1 MRRPLARSVNRL
13 ALLALAAAML
23 ATPSAWAE
31 PGDNLTVYALT
42 FGPGDHPFFKFG
54 HNAILVQPQ
63 NGQGLVYNF
72 GTFAFDSPALIPK
85 FLRGRFMYW
94 LSVAGVEDTV
104 QSYAAANRSIIAQ
117 ELDLT
122 PSQRLALWQ
131 ALRLNARPENREYLY
146 DYFYDNCSTRVRD
159 AIDRAV
165 DGRVRAAGQAPA
177 ALTFRDQALRM
188 TADLWPEAVGIDL
201 GLGPSADKPIDRWA
215 EAFLPE
221 RLRALLSTV
230 RIPDGMGGEKN
241 LVKSEKVVFQ
251 DVRPAKPAQAPNWA
265 FYFLLAGLAVGG
277 AAVGGGRVGRAS
289 IARVLLGCVA
299 AVIGLVLG
307 LLGLCLVLLWAFTN
321 HRIAHGN
328 ANILQ
333 LAPWSV
339 ALLVFGIGAALGR
352 PRATRRAA
360 IVALSAVVS
369 SGLGIVLKILPGV
382 GQSNWP
388 FILFC
393 LPLWTGLWVG
403 LRSLPAARRA
413 VAVPNPDVDV
423 EADPDTA
430 SKRRRGR
437 GSASAG

>member
-1 MRRPLARSVNRL
+1 MRRSLVRSVNQL
-13 ALLALAAAML
+13 ALVTLAAAML
-23 ATPSAWAE
+23 AAPSALAE
-31 PGDNLTVYALT
+31 PGDNLTIYALT

-94 LSVAGVEDTV
+94 LSVSGVEDTV

-165 DGRVRAAGQAPA
+165 DGRVRAAGRAPA
-177 ALTFRDQALRM
+177 ALTFRDHALRM

-221 RLRALLSTV
+221 RLRALLATV

-241 LVKSEKVVFQ
+241 LVKREKVVFQ
-251 DVRPAKPAQAPNWA
+251 DVRPDKPAQAPNWA
-265 FYFLLAGLAVGG
+265 FYFLLAGLASGG
-277 AAVGGGRVGRAS
+277 ATAGLGRVGRAS
-289 IARVLLGCVA
+289 IARVLLGCIA
-299 AVIGLVLG
+299 AVIGLFLG
-307 LLGLCLVLLWAFTN
+307 LLGLCLVLLWGFTN
-321 HRIAHGN
+321 HKIAHGN

-360 IVALSAVVS
+360 MVALSAAVF

-403 LRSLPAARRA
+403 LRSLPAARQA
-413 VAVPNPDVDV
+413 VVVPNPDV

-430 SKRRRGR
+430 TKRRRGR
-437 GSASAG
+437 APASAG